1 MGDRSIEDL
10 FEIGLILA
18 ALFAFSVFFLV
29 IDFSSP
35 ESNVDTFGKFV
46 VGMMSIIA
54 PTSTFDVF
62 ISVSIAVIGG
72 ITVGRE
78 NVAAGV
84 VVTVFLYGIVSFAIG
99 WFTAPV

>member
-1 MGDRSIEDL
+1 MGDKSIEDL

-35 ESNVDTFGKFV
+35 ESNFDAVGKFV

-62 ISVSIAVIGG
+62 ISVSVAVIGG

>member
-35 ESNVDTFGKFV
+35 ESNVDAVSKFV

-62 ISVSIAVIGG
+62 VSVSVAVIGG

>member
-1 MGDRSIEDL
+1 MSDRRLVDL
-10 FEIGLILA
+10 FEIGLTLA
-18 ALFAFSVFFLV
+18 ALFAFSIFFLV

-35 ESNVDTFGKFV
+35 ESNVDAVNKFV
-46 VGMMSIIA
+46 VGMISIIA
-54 PTSTFDVF
+54 PTSIFDVF
-62 ISVSIAVIGG
+62 ASVSVAVIGG

-84 VVTVFLYGIVSFAIG
+84 VATVFLYGIVSFAIG